1 MANRHGHKQLQRAAR
16 ARMAETGE
24 SYQRARAAVLMLD
37 KRARP
42 PRARSEATA
51 IGVDLLP
58 IRYFGLQAALATFE
72 IAGRLSVLVLSGAQG
87 RGAFPLNPLIALGP
101 PRAIH

>member
-1 MANRHGHKQLQRAAR
+1 MGNRHGHKQLQRAAR

-24 SYQRARAAVLMLD
+24 SYQSARAAVLALHGRPT
-37 KRARP
+37 RAGS
-42 PRARSEATA
+42 ASD
-51 IGVDLLP
+51 GDVDLLP